1 MDGHKD
7 KLFGIERQHVL
18 IVCEGNQFLR
28 VFSDKDV
35 QIRFAEVP
43 FFEDPKG
50 ELLVENFLELRLPH
64 LWKQVLS
71 DGKLVGIHP
80 IRKTTAGAIALRDFD
95 IEISKCFDRV
105 QAILH
110 GGAK

>member
-1 MDGHKD
+1 MAAHTNKSPTT
-7 KLFGIERQHVL
+7 RVL
-18 IVCEGNQFLR
+18 IVCEGNKFLR
-28 VFSDKDV
+28 AFADNDI
-35 QIRFAEVP
+35 QIRFANVP
-43 FFEDPKG
+43 FFEQPEG
-50 ELLVENFLELRLPH
+50 EALVEQFLEQRLPH
-64 LWKQVLS
+64 VWKQVLS

-80 IRKTTAGAIALRDFD
+80 IRKTTAGDILLHDFD